1 MGIFD
6 ESYSSVELSRI
17 LGIHR
22 VTVTNW
28 IKAGAL
34 KAVQTPGGR
43 YKVTKES
50 LKTFLTERGMPVP
63 PALRLEDKKLVVA
76 VDDEKPV
83 LNTLKKMFSRG
94 EMPFLYDLKTFDN
107 PLEAALFI
115 GNEKP
120 DLVLLDLLMPQL
132 SGFNLAE
139 KIKETCPN
147 TRIVVITGH
156 PTEENRAKLKA
167 YGINNIVNKPF
178 TFDVLRKAIEDGIE
192 SE

>member
-22 VTVTNW
+22 VTVTTW

-34 KAVQTPGGR
+34 KAIQTPGGR

-50 LKTFLTERGMPVP
+50 LKEFLVERGMPIP
-63 PALRLEDKKLVVA
+63 PALKLEDKKLVVA
-76 VDDEKPV
+76 VDDEKSV
-83 LNTLKKMFSRG
+83 LKVLKKMFGKG
-94 EMPFLYDLKTFDN
+94 EMPFLYDLKVFEN

-115 GNEKP
+115 GDEKP
-120 DLVLLDLLMPQL
+120 EIVLLDLLMPQL

-156 PTEENRAKLKA
+156 LTEENQAKLKES
-167 YGINNIVNKPF
+167 GIKSIVTKPF
-178 TFDVLRKAIEDGIE
+178 TSDILRQAIEDGG
-192 SE
+192 